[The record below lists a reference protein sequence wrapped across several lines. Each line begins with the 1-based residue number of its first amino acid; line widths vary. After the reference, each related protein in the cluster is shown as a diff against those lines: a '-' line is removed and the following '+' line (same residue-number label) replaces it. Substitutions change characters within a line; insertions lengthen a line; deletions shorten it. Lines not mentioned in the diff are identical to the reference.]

1 MVYAPSP
8 RCRGAAGWAAPG
20 RRAQVTRR
28 AWLARALAAPP
39 ALALLGCA
47 PQEAPRSRAL
57 DVSGASYGL
66 DFRLT
71 DPQGHERS
79 LADYRGKVVMLFFGF
94 VQCPDVCP
102 MALQRGAEVL
112 RLLGDDGSRIQGLF
126 VSLDPE
132 RDSAQTLREYT
143 AAFHPS
149 FVGLRGDVQRTQQ
162 TAEHFKVY
170 YRKVPFAGSY
180 TLEHSAMTY
189 VYDPAGKLRLALRA
203 ELSAREAAADVAPL
217 LPAAAG
223 PAAG

>member
-1 MVYAPSP
+1 MICVNATRQGASIIPLMVYAPSP
-8 RCRGAAGWAAPG
+8 RCRGAADRAAPG
-20 RRAQVTRR
+20 RRVPFTRR
-28 AWLARALAAPP
+28 GWLACALAAPA
-39 ALALLGCA
+39 ALALPGCA

-57 DVSGASYGL
+57 DVSGASYAT
-66 DFRLT
+66 DFHLT

-132 RDSAQTLREYT
+132 RDSAQTLLEYT

-149 FVGLRGDVQRTQQ
+149 FVGLRGDVQRTQE
-162 TAEHFKVY
+162 TAAHFKVY
-170 YRKVPFAGSY
+170 YRKVKTKGVHTF
-180 TLEHSAMTY
+180 
-189 VYDPAGKLRLALRA
+189 
-203 ELSAREAAADVAPL
+203 EAPIK
-217 LPAAAG
+217 PAA
-223 PAAG
+223 PRL